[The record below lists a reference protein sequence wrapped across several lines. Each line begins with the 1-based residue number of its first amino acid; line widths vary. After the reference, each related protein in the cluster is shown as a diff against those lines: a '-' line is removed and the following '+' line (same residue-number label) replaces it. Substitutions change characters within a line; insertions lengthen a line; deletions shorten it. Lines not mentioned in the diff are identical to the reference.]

1 MQERSRWQEM
11 IFSRFKQEGYP
22 LFIFDNQIMPAAS
35 LWTGSRLWCDAFRA
49 HQIGQGTRVVLAL
62 PPSIEF
68 IQVMLAGLWEGVS
81 FVLCPPDSTNAPDQ
95 AAQAARQTD
104 ATVIIS
110 NGEGHW
116 NPSGIC
122 GPSGDPVKCKTVHA
136 PSPDVRFLL
145 RGTGTTKPKNAATR
159 WICLSDA
166 NIWSVLDTHIPALNL
181 KEQESRVL
189 STLPWHHAFGLI
201 LELLPAMIVG
211 TEIWRP
217 STGARDIDALIKTA
231 KDCEATHFFAVPLTI
246 RRLLAHPEGASFLQ
260 SLEGGIIGGATIT
273 QELLP
278 ILSQTK
284 LRVGYGQSEAA
295 PGICLG
301 EPGEFP
307 AAGYLGKPL
316 GCEVRLS
323 KSDALQFRGANRLV
337 GVWGAE
343 GFAPTDNASWQDTR
357 DIVTLSS
364 SGGLLFVARADDN
377 FKMANGRFIEAA
389 LLEARLRRQ
398 FPTLGDALL
407 YSPDGTHLT
416 LAMTGDTPVVA
427 TLQEA
432 LGACGPLLTQT
443 QIMHENNIKR
453 TPKGD
458 ISRHATVENLHQKS
472 LSFGPDVEIT
482 CEDVERVG
490 LQSLLLQF
498 TPLGE
503 NSLADSYK
511 NLQHHLAIN
520 TPLYGTTTGFGPF
533 IECHAHPISSTQ
545 GSGLIAHLGAGWSPV
560 AGGMMQTTNPS
571 VVRGAMAIRLQNLVQ
586 GCSGIAPDVAHA
598 YKDFLETGET
608 PVVPLVGSVGAS
620 GDLIPL
626 AHIVQAFQ
634 SHANLTLAA
643 RDCLALT
650 NGTSLLTSYMAIATA
665 RAERLFTHAEVITGW
680 LYRAVGAQTDAL
692 DPRLHAKRGHVGQC
706 ESAANIRTEALR
718 FGEYDVSVRPL
729 QEIYS
734 LRTAPQVLG
743 ACRDNL
749 NYARQITEREINGV
763 SDNPLIFADTVL
775 HGGNFQGQQV
785 AFAADALNAALLQ
798 AAILAE
804 RQLDAL
810 TTPGRYLPDTPLLLA
825 WNPGATSGLAGAQIT
840 ATSLVAEMRAHA
852 QMHATFSI
860 STNGGNQDIVSMG
873 TLAARMAYEQTE
885 RLSAILGI
893 LTLALHQLGHLRDGG
908 KMAGNIAHAPTHF
921 PTTEPIVE
929 DRPLYPEIQAF
940 AQFFLG

>member
-35 LWTGSRLWCDAFRA
+35 LWTGSRLWCDAFRT
-49 HQIGQGTRVVLAL
+49 HQIGRGDRIVLAL

-81 FVLCPPDSTNAPDQ
+81 FVLCPPDANQ
-95 AAQAARQTD
+95 AAQAALQTD

-116 NPSGIC
+116 NPNGIC
-122 GPSGDPVKCKTVHA
+122 GPSGDPTKRETVHA

-145 RGTGTTKPKNAATR
+145 RGTGTTKPKDAEPR
-159 WICLSDA
+159 WICLSDE
-166 NIWSVLDTHIPALNL
+166 NIWSVLDSHIPALGL
-181 KEQESRVL
+181 LEQESRVL
-189 STLPWHHAFGLI
+189 STLPWHHAFGLV

-217 STGARDIDALIKTA
+217 STGARDIDALLNAA
-231 KDCEATHFFAVPLTI
+231 KQCKATHFFAVPLTI
-246 RRLLAHPEGASFLQ
+246 RRLLAHPEGADFLQ

-278 ILSQTK
+278 TLQQTK

-301 EPGEFP
+301 EPGDFT

-323 KSDALQFRGANRLV
+323 KSDTLQFRGANCHI
-337 GVWGAE
+337 GTWGAE
-343 GFAPTDNASWQDTR
+343 GFTPADSTQWQDTH
-357 DIVTLSS
+357 DIVTLSPT
-364 SGGLLFVARADDN
+364 GDLLFVARADDN
-377 FKMANGRFIEAA
+377 FKMANGRFIESA
-389 LLEARLRRQ
+389 LLEAKLRGQ
-398 FPTLGDALL
+398 FPHLGDALL
-407 YSPDGTHLT
+407 YSLDGTHLT
-416 LAMTGDTPVVA
+416 LAITGAMPTI
-427 TLQEA
+427 TEIQTI
-432 LGACGPLLTQT
+432 LGACGPLLAQT

-458 ISRHATVENLHQKS
+458 ISRQATVENLASIQQNGLS
-472 LSFGPDVEIT
+472 LGPDVT
-482 CEDVERVG
+482 LSCEDVERVG
-490 LQSLLLQF
+490 RQSLLLQF
-498 TPLGE
+498 TPLGKE
-503 NSLADSYK
+503 SLADSYQ
-511 NLQHHLAIN
+511 NLQHHLEIQ

-533 IECHAHPISSTQ
+533 IECHAHPVSSMQ
-545 GSGLIAHLGAGWSPV
+545 GSGLIAHLGAGWSPIS
-560 AGGMMQTTNPS
+560 GGTTVPS

-586 GCSGIAPDVAHA
+586 GCSGIAPTVASA

-608 PVVPLVGSVGAS
+608 PVVPLIGSVGAS

-634 SHANLTLAA
+634 THANITLAA

-650 NGTSLLTSYMAIATA
+650 NGTSLLTSYLALATA
-665 RAERLFTHAEVITGW
+665 RAERLLTHAEVITGW

-706 ESAANIRTEALR
+706 ESAATIRTEAMRL
-718 FGEYDVSVRPL
+718 GEYDVSSRPL

-749 NYARQITEREINGV
+749 AYARQITEREINGV

-885 RLSAILGI
+885 RLAAILGI
-893 LTLALHQLGHLRDGG
+893 LALALHQLNHLRDGG
-908 KMAGNIAHAPTHF
+908 KMAGSIAPAPTHF
-921 PTTEPIVE
+921 PTTEPIIE

-940 AQFFLG
+940 TQFFLG